1 MRYDIITIF
10 PGIFESFKSQALVA
24 RAVKKRIIS
33 FGAHDLRRWTFDAH
47 RTVDDRPYGGGAG
60 MVLMVE
66 PIMRAVKALRETKK
80 KSRVILF
87 SAKGKK
93 FDQAAARRL
102 SKYDQL
108 ILICGRYE
116 GVDER
121 VAKYIADEEV
131 SIGEYVLFGGEVP
144 AMVVAEAIT
153 RLLPG
158 AVGKRSSLVDES
170 FNPHPTLSRKR
181 ERGEGGRA
189 EKNMMS
195 KYLEYPHYTRPEILR
210 IGGKIRRV
218 PKVLLSG
225 DHQKVEDWRRR
236 QSQGLG

>member
-1 MRYDIITIF
+1 MDMKFDIITIF
-10 PGIFESFKSQALVA
+10 PDIFESFKSQALIA
-24 RAVKKRIIS
+24 RTVKKRIINLS
-33 FGAHDLRRWTFDAH
+33 AHNLRKWTFDAH
-47 RTVDDRPYGGGAG
+47 KTVDDRPYGGGAG

-66 PIMRAVKALRETKK
+66 PIMRAVRALQKVKK

-87 SAKGKK
+87 SAKGKP
-93 FDQAAARRL
+93 FDQADARRL

-108 ILICGRYE
+108 ILVCGRYE

-121 VAKYIADEEV
+121 VAKYIADEEI

-144 AMVVAEAIT
+144 AMVVMEAVT

-158 AVGKRSSLVDES
+158 AVGKQSSLIDES
-170 FNPHPTLSRKR
+170 FKPVS
-181 ERGEGGRA
+181 GV

-195 KYLEYPHYTRPEILR
+195 KYLEYPHYTRPEVLKIK
-210 IGGKIRRV
+210 GKRRSV

-225 DHQKVEDWRRR
+225 DHQRVEDWRRR
-236 QSQGLG
+236 QSQGLD